1 MAIGGNMINFGKK
14 IVKFRIPIIILSLLL
29 LIPAVIGYVNTRVNY
44 DILSYLPEEIDT
56 MEGQEILKEEFGN
69 GAFSMLLVE
78 GMDTKDISSL
88 KAKIEKVDG
97 VSSVLWYDSILDISI
112 PIELLPSEVTEAFN
126 SGDTTLMLVVFSDTT
141 SSDETI
147 EAVTEIRKIANSQ
160 CFLAGMSSMV
170 TDTKNL
176 SEKEAPIYVVIAVI
190 LSAIMLALTMDSFVL
205 PVIFLVCI
213 GMAIL
218 YNLGSN
224 VFFGEIS
231 YITKA
236 LAAVLQLGVTM
247 DFSIFLWHSYKEN
260 QLRFYGDKERAM
272 SHAIA
277 NTIQSIVGSSITTI
291 AGFLSLCVM
300 SFTLGLDLGIVMAK
314 GVLIGVIAT
323 VTILPS
329 FIMVFDGLIEKTT
342 HKNLL
347 PSQKRFSAFI
357 TKHYAV
363 FAVLFL
369 ILLVPAYYAQS
380 HASVYYKLDTSLPDN
395 LESVIA
401 SQKLDENFDMTTMHL
416 VICSSDTSY
425 KNMIAMCDELSE
437 TDGVTLAV
445 SLDSLLDGVPE
456 AMIPDDV
463 VSILKNENYQL
474 VLIASEYEV
483 ASDEVN
489 AQCDEIQA
497 IISKYDDSAML
508 IGESACTKDLIEIT
522 DTDFKM
528 VSIVSIGVIFVI
540 IAIVFKSVSLPI
552 LLVAAIEFAIFINM
566 GIPYLTGTKLPF
578 VASIVI
584 GTIQLGSTV
593 DYAILMT
600 SRYKKERSRG
610 KSKKEAVTIAHSTS
624 MNSIIVS
631 ALSFFAA
638 TFGVGLYS
646 DIDMISS
653 LCMLMARG
661 ALISMA
667 VVLLVVPSL
676 FMIFDKVIV
685 HTSVGFLPKKVK
697 EANHEKE
704 NRENSSDDSYVVPNH
719 N

>member
-1 MAIGGNMINFGKK
+1 MINFGKK

-78 GMDTKDISSL
+78 GMDTKNISSL
-88 KAKIEKVDG
+88 KAKIEEVDG

-205 PVIFLVCI
+205 PIIFLVCI

-260 QLRFYGDKERAM
+260 QLRFYGDKNRAM
-272 SHAIA
+272 AHAIA

-347 PSQKRFSAFI
+347 PSQKRFSTFI
-357 TKHYAV
+357 TKHYVV
-363 FAVLFL
+363 FAIIFV
-369 ILLVPAYYAQS
+369 ILLIPAYYAQS
-380 HASVYYKLDTSLPDN
+380 HASVYYKLDTSLPDD

-489 AQCDEIQA
+489 AQCDEIQE

-600 SRYKKERSRG
+600 SRYQKERSRG

>member
-78 GMDTKDISSL
+78 GMDTKNISSL
-88 KAKIEKVDG
+88 KAKIEEVDG

-205 PVIFLVCI
+205 PIIFLVCI

-260 QLRFYGDKERAM
+260 QLRFYGDKNRAM
-272 SHAIA
+272 AHAIA
-277 NTIQSIVGSSITTI
+277 NTIQSVVGSSITTI

-347 PSQKRFSAFI
+347 PSQKRFSTFI
-357 TKHYAV
+357 TKHYVV
-363 FAVLFL
+363 FAIIFV
-369 ILLVPAYYAQS
+369 ILLIPAYYAQS
-380 HASVYYKLDTSLPDN
+380 HASVYYKLDTSLPDD

-489 AQCDEIQA
+489 AQCDEIQE

-600 SRYKKERSRG
+600 SRYQKERSRG

>member
-1 MAIGGNMINFGKK
+1 MINFGKK

-78 GMDTKDISSL
+78 GMDTKNISSL
-88 KAKIEKVDG
+88 KAKIEEVDG

-205 PVIFLVCI
+205 PIIFLVCI

-260 QLRFYGDKERAM
+260 QLRFYGDKNRAM
-272 SHAIA
+272 AHAIA
-277 NTIQSIVGSSITTI
+277 NTIQSVVGSSITTI

-347 PSQKRFSAFI
+347 PSQKRFSTFI
-357 TKHYAV
+357 TKHYVV
-363 FAVLFL
+363 FAIIFV
-369 ILLVPAYYAQS
+369 ILLIPAYYAQS
-380 HASVYYKLDTSLPDN
+380 HASVYYKLDTSLPDD

-489 AQCDEIQA
+489 AQCDEIQE

-600 SRYKKERSRG
+600 SRYQKERSRG

>member
-14 IVKFRIPIIILSLLL
+14 IVKFRIPIIILSFLL

-69 GAFSMLLVE
+69 GAFSMLMVE

-88 KAKIEKVDG
+88 KAKIEEVDG

-347 PSQKRFSAFI
+347 PNQKRFSEFVIRHHAI
-357 TKHYAV
+357 
-363 FAVLFL
+363 FAIIFV
-369 ILLVPAYYAQS
+369 ILLIPAYYAQS

-401 SQKLDENFDMTTMHL
+401 SQKLDENFDMTTIHL

-425 KNMIAMCDELSE
+425 KNMVAMCDELSE

-474 VLIASEYEV
+474 VLIASEYEL

-489 AQCDEIQA
+489 NQCEEIQE

-508 IGESACTKDLIEIT
+508 IGEAACTKDLIEIT

-540 IAIVFKSVSLPI
+540 IVIVFKSVSLPI

-697 EANHEKE
+697 EAYHEKE